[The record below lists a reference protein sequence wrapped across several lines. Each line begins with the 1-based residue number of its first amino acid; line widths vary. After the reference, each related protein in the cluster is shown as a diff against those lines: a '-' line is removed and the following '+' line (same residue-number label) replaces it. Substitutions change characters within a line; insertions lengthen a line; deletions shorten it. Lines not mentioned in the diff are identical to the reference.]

1 MPEPTPEQQERLEK
15 TALALYYHAA
25 QMHKAG
31 KSDEDIIADL
41 GSKGVQA
48 TTAQR
53 MLERLRQSRQNVAR
67 KGGQRLMLMGA
78 LNLLLG
84 LGLLLGVFGPLAN
97 PVVLALAWIAVG
109 LGFGM
114 FARGMV
120 QVIG

>member
-1 MPEPTPEQQERLEK
+1 MSEHTPEEQERLEK
-15 TALALYYHAA
+15 AALALYYHAA

-31 KSDEDIIADL
+31 RSDEDIIADL

-48 TTAQR
+48 ATAQR
-53 MLERLRQSRQNVAR
+53 MLDRLRQSRQNVAR

-78 LNLLLG
+78 FNLLLG
-84 LGLLLGVFGPLAN
+84 LGLLLGMFGPLAN
-97 PVVLALAWIAVG
+97 TAVLALAWIAVG

-114 FARGMV
+114 FVRGMV